1 MSPPL
6 TPHTVSPN
14 TILNTVQQVAQSL
27 TIAAQAIDTVAN
39 SEPVKL
45 LVRARILSTVK
56 ARLPWVVVPLVGA
69 GLAYWGVRAWQRRPN
84 ASAAHPHDDTPR
96 QAHPA

>member
-1 MSPPL
+1 MSRPL
-6 TPHTVSPN
+6 TPNATAPS

-27 TIAAQAIDTVAN
+27 TVAAQAIDTVAN

-45 LVRARILSTVK
+45 FVRARVLSSVK
-56 ARLPWVVVPLVGA
+56 ARLPWVIVPLVGA
-69 GLAYWGVRAWQRRPN
+69 GLAYWGVRAWQRRSN
-84 ASAAHPHDDTPR
+84 ATSVEPHEDTPR